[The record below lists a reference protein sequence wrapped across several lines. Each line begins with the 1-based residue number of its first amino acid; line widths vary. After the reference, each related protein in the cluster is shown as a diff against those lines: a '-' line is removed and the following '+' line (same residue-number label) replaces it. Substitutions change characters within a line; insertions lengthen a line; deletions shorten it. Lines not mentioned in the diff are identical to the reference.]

1 MPEETT
7 MKSKKDKIIV
17 AVAGVALTIVFL
29 IALIIGDTSGLKVN
43 DGADKSTEKYAD
55 DNGTSEGESTSNEDV
70 STNEGQSSG
79 ETDSTTEETTTE
91 PTTEEP
97 TTSEPETE
105 PAPKTEMFLVKLSD
119 YVNVRAEASTAG
131 EIVGKVYAKGGGEV
145 IEKAGEWTKIKSG
158 PVEGYVFTEYIWIG
172 EEAEDNLKAYGKKI
186 GTITTTDLR
195 IRDSAGMDSN
205 VLGYFDINAEV
216 EILEVGTKWHK
227 INFNGKDG
235 YISADYVDIR
245 YEYGVGITAAEEAAA
260 IKAEEERLAALAA
273 AQEQKKADR
282 EVILDTAVANFDF
295 SGIVRHSLY
304 TNVTNE
310 DIYLMMCV
318 VSKECGHDVYEGQ
331 LAVANLILNRYNGK
345 AYGDTVRDVLEAP
358 NRFAVVTW
366 DSFWVEV
373 KNGPFPSSIKAVT
386 EAISGVNNVPRYTNY
401 ISLTGISAS
410 DYEIMKEYEV
420 IGNQVFYSRK

>member
-1 MPEETT
+1 

-70 STNEGQSSG
+70 STNEEQSSG
-79 ETDSTTEETTTE
+79 ENESTTEETTAEPETE
-91 PTTEEP
+91 EPTEEP
-97 TTSEPETE
+97 TTES
-105 PAPKTEMFLVKLSD
+105 APKKEMFLVKLSD

-172 EEAEDNLKAYGKKI
+172 EEAEDNLKFYGTKI

-216 EILEVGTKWHK
+216 EILEEGTQWHK
-227 INFNGKDG
+227 IKFDGKDA
-235 YISADYVDIR
+235 YIAAEFVDIR

-260 IKAEEERLAALAA
+260 LKAEQERLEALAA
-273 AQEQKKADR
+273 AEAQKKADR
-282 EVILDTAVANFDF
+282 ETTLDTAVANFDF

-304 TNVTNE
+304 TNVTDE

-345 AYGDTVRDVLEAP
+345 AYGDSVRDVLEAP

-366 DSFWVEV
+366 DSFWVVV
-373 KNGPFPSSIKAVT
+373 KNGPLPSSVKAVT

-401 ISLTGISAS
+401 MSLTGITAA